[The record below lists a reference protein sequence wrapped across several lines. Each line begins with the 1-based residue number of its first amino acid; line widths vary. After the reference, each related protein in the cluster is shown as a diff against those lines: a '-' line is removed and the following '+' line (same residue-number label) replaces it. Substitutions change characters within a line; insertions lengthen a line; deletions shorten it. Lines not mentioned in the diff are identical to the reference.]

1 MPTAELPG
9 ISMWYSERGQG
20 DPCVLLHPGGAG
32 VDSRAL
38 APTVDAL
45 SQIFHAYTPEQ
56 RAHGH
61 TPDVDGPVSY
71 ELMAQ
76 DTIMFI
82 EGVISQPVYLLGVS
96 DGAVVALMVA
106 HRRPDLVRRLVF
118 AAGVFH
124 HDGSEERVLD
134 GEPPE
139 FLKQSYGQ
147 ISPDGIG
154 HYDVVVA
161 KLAAMHAREP
171 RLTRTDLHQITPRT
185 LVIVGDDDQV
195 RLEHA
200 IEMYRH
206 LPDAEL
212 AVVPGTS
219 HGLLVEKPGLCN
231 LIIAEFM
238 TKDPVHTFVPIRRA
252 ANPASR
258 SSSGG

>member
-9 ISMWYSERGQG
+9 ISMWYDERGQG

-45 SQIFHAYTPEQ
+45 SQVFRAYTPEQ
-56 RAHGH
+56 RAHGR

-82 EGVISQPVYLLGVS
+82 EGVIGQPVYLLGVS

-106 HRRPDLVRRLVF
+106 RRRPDLVRRLVF

-124 HDGSEERVLD
+124 RDGWEEGVLD

-139 FLKQSYGQ
+139 FLKQSYGE

-238 TKDPVHTFVPIRRA
+238 TKDPVHTFAPIRRA

-258 SSSGG
+258 SSSSG

>member
-9 ISMWYSERGQG
+9 ISMWYSERGRG

-38 APTVDAL
+38 APTMDAL
-45 SQIFHAYTPEQ
+45 SQLFRAYTPEQ
-56 RAHGH
+56 RAHGR

-82 EGVISQPVYLLGVS
+82 EGVIGQPVYLLGVS

-106 HRRPDLVRRLVF
+106 RRRPDLVRRLVF

-124 HDGSEERVLD
+124 HDGWEDGVLD

-139 FLKQSYGQ
+139 FLKQSYGE

-171 RLTRTDLHQITPRT
+171 GLTPADLRQITPRT
-185 LVIVGDDDQV
+185 LVMVGDDDQV

-238 TKDPVHTFVPIRRA
+238 AKDPVQTFAPIRRA
-252 ANPASR
+252 ASPAS
-258 SSSGG
+258 